1 MVAFQMGKY
10 QSLLE
15 SNGEFSRYINEH
27 AQNNKTEISEPVMD
41 MTENQSTL
49 HPLHPTLIKKE
60 HCNDSK
66 EMSKSEKSSK
76 QEKGKLVKAENV
88 QTSSV
93 KRNVY
98 IYYLKSMG
106 FKIMTTA
113 FISLILIQVDRQY
126 MSSKQLLL
134 LKTLYFSLFSL
145 IRVSTWQQRC
155 GYQNGQVTQSQPNLA
170 KEMFT
175 WECMGPLD
183 ASLKSLF

>member
-1 MVAFQMGKY
+1 MVGFQMGKY

-27 AQNNKTEISEPVMD
+27 AQNNKTDGHSEISEPVMD
-41 MTENQSTL
+41 MTENLSTL

-60 HCNDSK
+60 QRNDSK
-66 EMSKSEKSSK
+66 ETSKSEKSSK
-76 QEKGKLVKAENV
+76 QEKGKLVKAETV

-106 FKIMTTA
+106 FEIMTTA

-126 MSSKQLLL
+126 MSSKQPLL
-134 LKTLYFSLFSL
+134 LKNL
-145 IRVSTWQQRC
+145 IFLIIFL
-155 GYQNGQVTQSQPNLA
+155 N
-170 KEMFT
+170 
-175 WECMGPLD
+175 
-183 ASLKSLF
+183 

>member
-1 MVAFQMGKY
+1 
-10 QSLLE
+10 
-15 SNGEFSRYINEH
+15 
-27 AQNNKTEISEPVMD
+27 MD
-41 MTENQSTL
+41 ITENQSTL

-60 HCNDSK
+60 QCNDSK

-76 QEKGKLVKAENV
+76 QEKGKLVKAETV

-106 FKIMTTA
+106 FEIMTTA

-145 IRVSTWQQRC
+145 IRVSTWQQQC
-155 GYQNGQVTQSQPNLA
+155 GYQNGQVTQSRPNLA

-175 WECMGPLD
+175 WECMVPLD
-183 ASLKSLF
+183 ASLKSLCWYQASPLPQVVSQHPRKFTTQC

>member
-15 SNGEFSRYINEH
+15 SNGEFSRYLNEH
-27 AQNNKTEISEPVMD
+27 AQNNKTEISEPVTD

-76 QEKGKLVKAENV
+76 QKKGKLVKQETV
-88 QTSSV
+88 ETSSV

-106 FKIMTTA
+106 FRIMTTA
-113 FISLILIQVDRQY
+113 FISLILIQVDQQY
-126 MSSKQLLL
+126 MSSRQLLL
-134 LKTLYFSLFSL
+134 LKNL
-145 IRVSTWQQRC
+145 IF
-155 GYQNGQVTQSQPNLA
+155 LII
-170 KEMFT
+170 F
-175 WECMGPLD
+175 LD
-183 ASLKSLF
+183 

>member
-1 MVAFQMGKY
+1 MGKY

-15 SNGEFSRYINEH
+15 SNGEFSRYINEQ
-27 AQNNKTEISEPVMD
+27 AQNNKTDGHSEITEPVMD

-76 QEKGKLVKAENV
+76 QEKGKLVKAETV
-88 QTSSV
+88 ETSSV

-98 IYYLKSMG
+98 IFYLKSMG
-106 FKIMTTA
+106 FRIMTTA
-113 FISLILIQVDRQY
+113 FISLILIQVDWQH

-134 LKTLYFSLFSL
+134 LKHL
-145 IRVSTWQQRC
+145 I
-155 GYQNGQVTQSQPNLA
+155 LLII
-170 KEMFT
+170 F
-175 WECMGPLD
+175 LD
-183 ASLKSLF
+183 

>member
-1 MVAFQMGKY
+1 MGKY

-27 AQNNKTEISEPVMD
+27 AQNNKMDGHSEISEPVMD

-60 HCNDSK
+60 QCNDSK

-76 QEKGKLVKAENV
+76 QEKGKLVKAETV
-88 QTSSV
+88 ETSSV

-113 FISLILIQVDRQY
+113 FISLILIQVDQQY
-126 MSSKQLLL
+126 MGSKLLLL
-134 LKTLYFSLFSL
+134 LKNL
-145 IRVSTWQQRC
+145 IF
-155 GYQNGQVTQSQPNLA
+155 LII
-170 KEMFT
+170 F
-175 WECMGPLD
+175 LD
-183 ASLKSLF
+183 

>member
-1 MVAFQMGKY
+1 MGKY

-76 QEKGKLVKAENV
+76 QKKGKLVKQETV
-88 QTSSV
+88 ETSSV

-106 FKIMTTA
+106 FRIMTTA
-113 FISLILIQVDRQY
+113 FISLILIQVNQQY
-126 MSSKQLLL
+126 MSSRQLLL
-134 LKTLYFSLFSL
+134 LKNL
-145 IRVSTWQQRC
+145 IF
-155 GYQNGQVTQSQPNLA
+155 LII
-170 KEMFT
+170 F
-175 WECMGPLD
+175 LD
-183 ASLKSLF
+183 

>member
-27 AQNNKTEISEPVMD
+27 AQNNKTEISEPFMD

-49 HPLHPTLIKKE
+49 LHPLHPTIIKKE

-76 QEKGKLVKAENV
+76 QEKGKLVKQETV
-88 QTSSV
+88 ETSSV

-106 FKIMTTA
+106 FRIMTTA
-113 FISLILIQVDRQY
+113 FISLILIQVDWQY
-126 MSSKQLLL
+126 M
-134 LKTLYFSLFSL
+134 
-145 IRVSTWQQRC
+145 
-155 GYQNGQVTQSQPNLA
+155 N
-170 KEMFT
+170 
-175 WECMGPLD
+175 
-183 ASLKSLF
+183 

>member
-15 SNGEFSRYINEH
+15 SNGEFSRYLNEH

-76 QEKGKLVKAENV
+76 QKKGKLVKQETV
-88 QTSSV
+88 ETSSV

-106 FKIMTTA
+106 FRMMTTA
-113 FISLILIQVDRQY
+113 FISLILIQVDQQY
-126 MSSKQLLL
+126 MSSRQLLL
-134 LKTLYFSLFSL
+134 LKNL
-145 IRVSTWQQRC
+145 IF
-155 GYQNGQVTQSQPNLA
+155 LII
-170 KEMFT
+170 F
-175 WECMGPLD
+175 LD
-183 ASLKSLF
+183 